1 MKVVYQSLQIFQI
14 VVTNPL
20 KQPISG
26 GTGRGVALFE
36 TGAPGFCQRDAR
48 EALVMRHGL
57 FLDKPSCGHFV
68 DKAAGD
74 CSVDHSQLCQ
84 FRDSQRMASLTQAL
98 QCAPLD
104 KLQSMCA
111 QSRIHHVTNAAVEL
125 GE

>member
-1 MKVVYQSLQIFQI
+1 
-14 VVTNPL
+14 
-20 KQPISG
+20 
-26 GTGRGVALFE
+26 
-36 TGAPGFCQRDAR
+36 
-48 EALVMRHGL
+48 MRHG
-57 FLDKPSCGHFV
+57 FFPDKPSCGHFV

-84 FRDSQRMASLTQAL
+84 FCDSQRMASLNQAL
-98 QCAPLD
+98 QRAPLD